1 MCISAICVVVSVR
14 ELNACSLIVL
24 PAEYPGA
31 PRARADG
38 FKGVDMATAS
48 PLRQARSPSVL
59 RDRTNT
65 PKLARGPKLARDEK
79 SSPVE
84 RKLPQ
89 VAPHPDRERLESE
102 LYENRALL
110 HRVLREKQ
118 QFLSRQR
125 TQGSALERALV
136 AQEVLIA
143 ELRELDNALSPSG
156 EAEAETEAEART
168 QPEIERRFEELHL
181 RLRFKEA
188 ALQQQRL
195 ETRFYEQQ
203 ARPWGKPAHACTYTS
218 AMTNFLKSN
227 FSPC

>member
-1 MCISAICVVVSVR
+1 
-14 ELNACSLIVL
+14 
-24 PAEYPGA
+24 
-31 PRARADG
+31 
-38 FKGVDMATAS
+38 MATAS
-48 PLRQARSPSVL
+48 PIHQTRSPSVL

-65 PKLARGPKLARDEK
+65 ISGSKLARDEK

-125 TQGSALERALV
+125 TQDSALERALV
-136 AQEVLIA
+136 TQEVLIA
-143 ELRELDNALSPSG
+143 EVRELDNALSPSG

-203 ARPWGKPAHACTYTS
+203 ARPWASLHTPAHAPPRASRASTCPHASRRASTRLITPHHAFFFPRHGRS
-218 AMTNFLKSN
+218 H
-227 FSPC
+227 FSVDSSPRS